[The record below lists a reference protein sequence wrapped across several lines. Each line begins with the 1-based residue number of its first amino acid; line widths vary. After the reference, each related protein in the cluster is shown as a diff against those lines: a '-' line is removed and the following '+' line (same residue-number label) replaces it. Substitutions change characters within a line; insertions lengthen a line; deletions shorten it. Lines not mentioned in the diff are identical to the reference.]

1 MKLSLRN
8 KFLIPTIALII
19 TALGISTAITYFVS
33 ANALE
38 NIIKAQIIQTADS
51 GMKHLSSWIR
61 IIRTDIARWADQN
74 YFKMAGF
81 DTFIGK
87 ASRQSASVYLEKE
100 KNKNEFYESLNF
112 ASTAGEIVASS
123 NRETMLNLNVSDQ
136 EHFQEAAKGNDFI
149 SDVFAS
155 SLDGKPVFTVSMP
168 VKNKDEV
175 AGVLFGTVDLE
186 YFSRTYIEPIK
197 VGQHGY
203 AYMISRGG
211 FLVSHPD
218 KSLILNFDA
227 KKFYFGRKML
237 SSDKGAVDYTFRGI
251 KRTAAFEKNP
261 ETGWV
266 IGLTAA
272 YSDIMTPVRFLGR
285 VNLFITAVLILLIAL
300 LTVFIANI
308 IVKPVHRVI
317 TGLTRISDHIGS
329 AADQMASAS
338 QRLAGDSSAQAG
350 SVEETSSSLED
361 MAAVIRDASQL
372 IMDSEMLINRS
383 SGKLG
388 QFLKTLSELAGNM
401 SRIEADNDQIRKI
414 VKTIDEIA
422 FQTNLLSLNAAVEA
436 ARAGEA
442 GAGFSVVAEEV
453 KRLSMRSTEAA
464 KNTQELLYNT
474 VQAITQTAH
483 SINVMNSG
491 FKEIIESA
499 EAAQEKTAA
508 LTKAGEKQK
517 DRIIHISEAANAI
530 NMAARRVAAG
540 AEETASASEELNAQ
554 AEEMKTFVS
563 KLTKLLG
570 DR

>member
-19 TALGISTAITYFVS
+19 AGLGISTGITYFVS

-38 NIIKAQIIQTADS
+38 NVIKAQIIQTADS

-74 YFKMAGF
+74 YFKMAGL

-112 ASTAGEIVASS
+112 ANTAGEIVASS
-123 NRETMLNLNVSDQ
+123 DRETMINLNVSDQ
-136 EHFQEAAKGNDFI
+136 QHFQEAAKGNDFI

-155 SLDGKPVFTVSMP
+155 PLNGKPVFTVSTP
-168 VKNKDEV
+168 VKKKDEV
-175 AGVLFGTVDLE
+175 AGVLFGTVNLE

-197 VGQHGY
+197 VGHHGY
-203 AYMISRGG
+203 GYMISRSGL
-211 FLVSHPD
+211 LVSHPD
-218 KSLILNFDA
+218 KSLILNLNT
-227 KKFYFGRKML
+227 KKSDFGRKML
-237 SSDKGAVDYTFRGI
+237 SADKGVTDYTFRGV

-308 IVKPVHRVI
+308 IVKPIHRVI
-317 TGLTRISDHIGS
+317 AGLTRVSDHVDS

-338 QRLAGDSSAQAG
+338 QRLAGDSSAQAA
-350 SVEETSSSLED
+350 SVEETSYSLED
-361 MAAVIRDASQL
+361 MAAVSREASQL
-372 IMDSEMLINRS
+372 ITDSEHLINRS
-383 SGKLG
+383 AEKLG

-414 VKTIDEIA
+414 VKTIDDIA

-436 ARAGEA
+436 ARAGRA
-442 GAGFSVVAEEV
+442 GAGFAVVAEEV
-453 KRLSMRSTEAA
+453 KRLSMRTTSAA
-464 KNTQELLYNT
+464 KNTEELLYNT
-474 VQAITQTAH
+474 VQSISQTAH
-483 SINVMNSG
+483 SIKAMNSG
-491 FKEIIESA
+491 FEEIIDSA
-499 EAAQEKTAA
+499 EASREKTSAVN
-508 LTKAGEKQK
+508 KAGEKQREK
-517 DRIIHISEAANAI
+517 IAHISEAANAI
-530 NMAARRVAAG
+530 SMATQRVAAS
-540 AEETASASEELNAQ
+540 ADETASASEELNAQ
-554 AEEMKTFVS
+554 TEEMKTFVS
-563 KLTKLLG
+563 KLKNLIG